1 MSAPFERLAELD
13 RLVHEPAR
21 LAILTALS
29 ACERADFLYL
39 QRLTGLSRGNLSSH
53 LSKLEAAG
61 LIAIEKEFV
70 GKIPTTRV
78 EPTRD
83 GRAAIAPL
91 ETARNLRQATLEI
104 QTLREDAGRETAA
117 ETGRTGNGKRGTG
130 NVEPSGCSA
139 RAERHPEGVR
149 FLPFSRLPVVQP
161 SARSASIGSMRAARI
176 AGSQLATAATASRPT
191 LPRRVSADR
200 AARCRRAVS

>member
-21 LAILTALS
+21 LAIMTALS

-83 GRAAIAPL
+83 GRAAIARHWKQL
-91 ETARNLRQATLEI
+91 EKLRQATLES
-104 QTLREDAGRETAA
+104 L
-117 ETGRTGNGKRGTG
+117 
-130 NVEPSGCSA
+130 
-139 RAERHPEGVR
+139 
-149 FLPFSRLPVVQP
+149 
-161 SARSASIGSMRAARI
+161 I
-176 AGSQLATAATASRPT
+176 AI
-191 LPRRVSADR
+191 
-200 AARCRRAVS
+200 RRAGAQVIMTYSAIDVAGWLG